1 MKIDGKILSKTL
13 ASRIQ
18 KYIKKIAHYDQ
29 VGLIPRMQALYL
41 CISINVIYHINKLQD
56 KTIWPSQ
63 QRQKKLLKI
72 FSTHL

>member
-29 VGLIPRMQALYL
+29 VGLIPRMQAFFNILVYIHQ
-41 CISINVIYHINKLQD
+41 CHI
-56 KTIWPSQ
+56 PY
-63 QRQKKLLKI
+63 
-72 FSTHL
+72 